1 MLLQLSQLEAWLF
14 EGNTGLVTGTIIAA
28 YFLLFLL
35 ALRNPGSRAPLFRL
49 SVIIVIVGFVVI
61 NFLASLP
68 KFVVAENLTYAVLF
82 TISLVFS
89 DGRGGKLLSM
99 LLSMFIAGRVS
110 GSILSSA
117 GNMEPITVS
126 HILIEVHLLFVGVI
140 SWILLTMPKTTWE
153 VLEKEFAEPPS
164 E

>member
-1 MLLQLSQLEAWLF
+1 MNTGIF
-14 EGNTGLVTGTIIAA
+14 EENMGLVTGVIVGI
-28 YFLLFLL
+28 YFLLLLL
-35 ALRNPGSRAPLFRL
+35 ALRNPGSRIPLFRL

-61 NFLASLP
+61 NFLVSLP
-68 KFVVAENLTYAVLF
+68 KFIVAENLTYSVLF

-99 LLSMFIAGRVS
+99 LLSMFIAGRIS

-117 GNMEPITVS
+117 GKIEPLAVN
-126 HILIEVHLLFVGVI
+126 HILLEVHLIFIGII
-140 SWILLTMPKTTWE
+140 SWILLAMPKTPWE